1 MAKKKPDQLCWNC
14 KRAVNWEPLTCP
26 WAAFGK
32 PIDGWKAEESTFK
45 DWVGGE
51 AITVHT
57 YSIKECPLFIQDRT
71 KIKTIEELWA
81 GTGRNW
87 WEDYD
92 DEDRS

>member
-14 KRAVNWEPLTCP
+14 KRAVNCEPFTCP

-57 YSIKECPLFIQDRT
+57 YSIKECPLFIQDRR
-71 KIKTIEELWA
+71 KITTIEELWA